1 MPRVVAP
8 DDPIAQIVQMMVP
21 PKASGST
28 YLLPC
33 IVKVALAAQA
43 TPSNGG
49 TFSVQNPFEEAALV
63 ALVIDKTTG
72 ATGIATIDAGV
83 VANATST
90 GDNLIDGKSVQ
101 TAEVISSFNDGGT
114 NGKGWRRMDAKGGAN
129 DFVTGTVSADSS
141 GLVGSAYLI
150 FIPTA

>member
-83 VANATST
+83 VANATSS

-114 NGKGWRRMDAKGGAN
+114 NGKGWRRVDAKGGTN

>member
-1 MPRVVAP
+1 MPRIVAP

-72 ATGIATIDAGV
+72 ATGVSNLNAGV
-83 VANATST
+83 VANATSS
-90 GDNLIDGKSVQ
+90 GNNLIDTKSLQ

-114 NGKGWRRMDAKGGAN
+114 AGKGWRRVDAKGGAN
-129 DFVTGTVSADSS
+129 SFITGTASANSS
-141 GLVGSAYLI
+141 GLVGNAYLI
-150 FIPTA
+150 FIPTS

>member
-83 VANATST
+83 VANATNT

-114 NGKGWRRMDAKGGAN
+114 NGKGWRRMDAKGGIN

>member
-1 MPRVVAP
+1 MPRVVAS

-114 NGKGWRRMDAKGGAN
+114 NGKGWRRMDAKGGIN